1 MRIPSWFF
9 RGEGLQ
15 GHEKPTFCR
24 MQSLILSKKSFPFWQ
39 DQGII
44 SAKRLLYR
52 MAGAIR
58 SRRLTAALMANYTIP
73 LRFMV

>member
-1 MRIPSWFF
+1 MRNPL
-9 RGEGLQ
+9 LQ
-15 GHEKPTFCR
+15 DVKPDPV
-24 MQSLILSKKSFPFWQ
+24 KKSFPFWQ